1 ALIVAGPQAG
11 LAHADA
17 LGVGREPGV
26 AVDLLTG
33 RAGALGLGLAAVGRV
48 AVAVV
53 PQALAV
59 AHRAHAVDAQIL
71 GVGEVRARVCVARS
85 AVVDVVRELLAV
97 ATAAAEPGLAGLLSG
112 ATGHAL
118 AGLADRAERAVHV
131 HHAARAGI
139 VVAAHEVV
147 GTVLVVVAADHAL
160 VVGGA
165 VLADVTDVLAG
176 RARDTLAAAI
186 TDRRVVVDAVGVG
199 LAWSFV
205 AVAVAGGIAVAVAG
219 GIAVAGRIADR
230 KSTRLNSSHV

>member
-85 AVVDVVRELLAV
+85 AVVDVVREILAV
-97 ATAAAEPGLAGLLSG
+97 ATAAAEPVLAGLLIG

-118 AGLADRAERAVHV
+118 AGLADRA
-131 HHAARAGI
+131 ARAGHGHD
-139 VVAAHEVV
+139 AARPSTAGAGPAAT
-147 GTVLVVVAADHAL
+147 GTV
-160 VVGGA
+160 
-165 VLADVTDVLAG
+165 
-176 RARDTLAAAI
+176 
-186 TDRRVVVDAVGVG
+186 
-199 LAWSFV
+199 
-205 AVAVAGGIAVAVAG
+205 
-219 GIAVAGRIADR
+219 
-230 KSTRLNSSHV
+230 